1 MLDRFRG
8 GEMRLLRTLIP
19 ATDSQLM
26 VAGVLAQDPNI
37 KHFDKDGLSFDYPAG
52 WQLSDQSTPQMQLIE
67 LTRGDVVIR
76 IRSPR
81 EWLKTPEKE
90 AAAKKLFQDKYVD
103 DFVGSVEQAGI
114 HPKRSAV
121 TTQIGGADAE
131 GVRIR
136 AVLDGAPG
144 GMDSYFRM
152 ISDRLVNLSIF
163 TSDKDLVKIA
173 PVWDLIRNSIKVEPP
188 PQPKATP
195 QPSPAKRKP

>member
-1 MLDRFRG
+1 
-8 GEMRLLRTLIP
+8 MRLLRTLIL
-19 ATDSQLM
+19 ATASLLLA
-26 VAGVLAQDPNI
+26 AGALAQDPNV

-52 WQLSDQSTPQMQLIE
+52 WQLSDQSTQQMQLIE

-163 TSDKDLVKIA
+163 TSDKDLVKITPA
-173 PVWDLIRNSIKVEPP
+173 WDLIRNSIKVEPP

-195 QPSPAKRKP
+195 QPSPAKQKP

>member
-1 MLDRFRG
+1 
-8 GEMRLLRTLIP
+8 MRLLRTLIL
-19 ATDSQLM
+19 ATASLLL
-26 VAGVLAQDPNI
+26 VAGALAQDPNI

-163 TSDKDLVKIA
+163 TSDKDLVKIGPA
-173 PVWDLIRNSIKVEPP
+173 WDLIRNSIKVEPP

-195 QPSPAKRKP
+195 PPSPAKQKP

>member
-1 MLDRFRG
+1 MK
-8 GEMRLLRTLIP
+8 LLRTLIF
-19 ATDSQLM
+19 ATASLLL
-26 VAGVLAQDPNI
+26 VVSALAQDPNV
-37 KHFDKDGLSFDYPAG
+37 KQFAKDGVSFDYPAG
-52 WQLSDQSTPQMQLIE
+52 WQLSDQSTQQMQLIE
-67 LTRGDVVIR
+67 LARGDVIIR

-103 DFVGSVEQAGI
+103 DFVSSVEQAGI
-114 HPKRSAV
+114 HPKRSVV

-136 AVLDGAPG
+136 AVLDGVPG
-144 GMDSYFRM
+144 GMDSYFRV

-163 TSDKDLVKIA
+163 TSDKDLVKVTPA
-173 PVWDLIRNSIKVEPP
+173 WDVIRNSVKVEPP

-195 QPSPAKRKP
+195 QPSPAKGKP